1 MAATSF
7 VIRPQM
13 ARFLTAS
20 LFQHPGAP
28 KKLAGLKPSSQ
39 RFQNLCSALFDYFD
53 RLIKQVG
60 VKQR

>member
-53 RLIKQVG
+53 RLIK
-60 VKQR
+60 